1 MKRRCRRCLVAH
13 ASTQTHLVVACRQWL
28 APQHRQP
35 ALQDE
40 PVHSL
45 PAAVGCQQVRVCR
58 AEARLPCCRKGWAC
72 GSEFEA
78 LSTGVGR
85 AWDVWLELQHEGPM
99 VAGYLAHARLTALL

>member
-1 MKRRCRRCLVAH
+1 M
-13 ASTQTHLVVACRQWL
+13 
-28 APQHRQP
+28 
-35 ALQDE
+35 
-40 PVHSL
+40 HSL
-45 PAAVGCQQVRVCR
+45 PAAVGCQQVSVCR

-99 VAGYLAHARLTALL
+99 VAGYLAHARLTALLQQQQRRAEKRTPTRGGMLSAPPLQLLCSAGQQGAG